1 LADLALIRKLE
12 DLARIN
18 RLGGKGALADTLDET
33 VEALK
38 LADGLIRDFPTLIFP
53 KPGSRTVVGPTETS
67 EYAFRLGEWTR
78 RRDDFLLKGTKR

>member
-1 LADLALIRKLE
+1 MTASPLITKLE

-38 LADGLIRDFPTLIFP
+38 EADVLIRDFPVLIFRT
-53 KPGSRTVVGPTETS
+53 PGARTIVGPTES
-67 EYAFRLGEWTR
+67 GEYAYRLGNWTR
-78 RRDDFLLKGTKR
+78 RRDAFLAKGQKK